1 MQTQAKLQV
10 LPVVSDIGN
19 FNFAV
24 VPSAVVGGVTSNK
37 YAATSLTFN
46 PSTNVITMNTLSV
59 LSENVI
65 TSNINFLSVISENVV
80 TSNINF
86 LTSGSVNVAYSG
98 NIFVGTTR
106 VESQVPH
113 PFLLSFL

>member
-24 VPSAVVGGVTSNK
+24 VPSAVVGGITSNK

-59 LSENVI
+59 LSENVG
-65 TSNINFLSVISENVV
+65 N
-80 TSNINF
+80 SNINF
-86 LTSGSVNVAYSG
+86 LTTGSVNVGYTG

-106 VESQVPH
+106 VESQIPH

>member
-65 TSNINFLSVISENVV
+65 TSNINFL
-80 TSNINF
+80 
-86 LTSGSVNVAYSG
+86 TSGSVNVAYSG

>member
-24 VPSAVVGGVTSNK
+24 VPSAVVGGLTSNK

-59 LSENVI
+59 LSQNVG
-65 TSNINFLSVISENVV
+65 N
-80 TSNINF
+80 SNINF
-86 LTSGSVNVAYSG
+86 LTTGSVNVGYTG

-106 VESQVPH
+106 VESQIPH

>member
-24 VPSAVVGGVTSNK
+24 IPSAVVGGVTSNK
-37 YAATSLTFN
+37 YAATSLSFN
-46 PSTNVITMNTLSV
+46 PSTNVITMNV
-59 LSENVI
+59 LSTVSHNTITMNV
-65 TSNINFLSVISENVV
+65 LSSLY
-80 TSNINF
+80 T
-86 LTSGSVNVAYSG
+86 GSVNVSTG
-98 NIFVGTTR
+98 SNVFIGSTR
-106 VESQVPH
+106 VESQIPH